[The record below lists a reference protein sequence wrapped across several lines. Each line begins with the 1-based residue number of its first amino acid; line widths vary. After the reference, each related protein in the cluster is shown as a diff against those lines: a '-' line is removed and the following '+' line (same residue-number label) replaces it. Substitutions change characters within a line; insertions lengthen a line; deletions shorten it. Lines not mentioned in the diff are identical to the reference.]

1 MRQARQN
8 VRDFDDEQAETFISA
23 ITTPCPKC
31 KVPIE
36 KEGGCDHMTCAQC
49 SYEFCFRCSASYAK
63 ILKHDNRRHKRSC
76 VYYAGVEIMPAKI
89 DVEPSPEPSTKP
101 RATRKRTV
109 KNKPALLTK
118 VKAAGVVVK
127 NKPAGI
133 TKKKTGVASRVV
145 RRGTRTGLR
154 SETAAALAAAVTGPV
169 TGPVTRS
176 QTARR

>member
-8 VRDFDDEQAETFISA
+8 LRDFDDEQAEAVISA
-23 ITTPCPKC
+23 TTTPCPKC

-49 SYEFCFRCSASYAK
+49 SYEFCFQCSASYAK

-76 VYYAGVEIMPAKI
+76 VYYAGVEITPAKI
-89 DVEPSPEPSTKP
+89 DVDESSPEPSTKP
-101 RATRKRTV
+101 RATSKRTV
-109 KNKPALLTK
+109 KNKPARLTK
-118 VKAAGVVVK
+118 VKAAAVVVK
-127 NKPAGI
+127 QKPTGI
-133 TKKKTGVASRVV
+133 TKKKRAVASRVV

-169 TGPVTRS
+169 TRS
-176 QTARR
+176 QAARR

>member
-8 VRDFDDEQAETFISA
+8 LRDFDDEQAEALISA
-23 ITTPCPKC
+23 TTTPCPKC

-49 SYEFCFRCSASYAK
+49 SYEFCFQCSASYAK

-76 VYYAGVEIMPAKI
+76 VYYASVEVMPAKV

-101 RATRKRTV
+101 RAASKRTV
-109 KNKPALLTK
+109 KNKPARLTK
-118 VKAAGVVVK
+118 VKATAAVVK
-127 NKPAGI
+127 KPAGV
-133 TKKKTGVASRVV
+133 TKKKSAVASRVV

-154 SETAAALAAAVTGPV
+154 SETAAAVAAAVTR
-169 TGPVTRS
+169 PVTRS
-176 QTARR
+176 QAARR